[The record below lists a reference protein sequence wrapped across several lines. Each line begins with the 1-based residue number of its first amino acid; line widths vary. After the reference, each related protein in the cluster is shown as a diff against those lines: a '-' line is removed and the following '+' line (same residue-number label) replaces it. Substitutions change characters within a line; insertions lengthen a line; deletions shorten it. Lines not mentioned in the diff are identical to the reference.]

1 MKQTNKS
8 TRIIGWILFVFAIG
22 FFCLQMGYFYV
33 HANYQAEYV
42 DNRIFY
48 LVNILFVICIALA
61 MWLLLHT
68 KKRWKQIG
76 VGVVAVIFMIANVV
90 LMVNSNKQ
98 VKNRTSISPDLKH
111 VFSVKEDIESGEA
124 VYYRSYFNIL
134 ARPTEK
140 LPYKIDEVFSME
152 WLANDVA
159 ALTYGAP
166 DNTIHLFVGTYGS
179 RDNSQSY
186 HYVGAE
192 MQGEWADG
200 NTRVV
205 SNTDGISVSKNGE
218 TESFDWDHIVQFGT
232 LTVVLMNDN
241 EAAWTIS
248 LNKNFESNTNASIP
262 PSGDITLYKAAME
275 KNKPVTLHYVG
286 RSE

>member
-1 MKQTNKS
+1 MKQTNKL

-33 HANYQAEYV
+33 HANYKAEYV

-48 LVNILFVICIALA
+48 LVNVLFVICTALA

-76 VGVVAVIFMIANVV
+76 AGVAVIFMTANLV

-98 VKNRTSISPDLKH
+98 VRNRTSISPDFKH

-140 LPYKIDEVFSME
+140 LPYEIDEVFSME

-159 ALTYGAP
+159 AFTYGAP
-166 DNTIHLFVGTYGS
+166 DNTIHQFVGTYGS
-179 RDNSQSY
+179 RDSSQSY

-218 TESFDWDHIVQFGT
+218 TGSFDWDHIVQFGT
-232 LTVVLMNDN
+232 LAVVLMNDN

-248 LNKNFESNTNASIP
+248 LNKNFESNTMHLSRHQGI
-262 PSGDITLYKAAME
+262 
-275 KNKPVTLHYVG
+275 LHYLKQLWK
-286 RSE
+286 RISR